1 MGRSTTIALGRQ
13 VDPQVRRVVAA
24 VLTKD
29 CRRIRRNNT
38 PAVQDLDDEELV
50 WFLDYD
56 RIGGYGFFSQPESEC
71 RSRRLDMRG
80 PLDLDKGPIE
90 MEESVSDP
98 NSGTVILEF
107 G

>member
-1 MGRSTTIALGRQ
+1 MGRSTTIALGKQ
-13 VDPQVRRVVAA
+13 VDPRTRRVVAA
-24 VLTKD
+24 VLTKE
-29 CRRIRRNNT
+29 CRPIRRSST
-38 PAVQDLDDEELV
+38 PVLPKCDDDELAL
-50 WFLDYD
+50 FLDYD
-56 RIGGYGFFSQPESEC
+56 LYGKYGFFSQPESEC

-90 MEESVSDP
+90 MEESVTDP